1 MALGGMYGRPARRR
15 KRFAG
20 ARLMGRKTLGAG
32 QRAALKSGKAGV
44 DQAHKLHEGVWSE
57 GYIHGT
63 DLNMDGPAF
72 TLRNAAHSFLFGENH
87 GSFLHHHFDPPL
99 AKFRYPANDAAI
111 FGRLEPEF
119 RADLQE
125 ARR

>member
-32 QRAALKSGKAGV
+32 QRAALKFGKAGV

-57 GYIHGT
+57 GYVHGS
-63 DLNMDGPAF
+63 DLNMDRPAF
-72 TLRNAAHSFLFGENH
+72 TLRHAAHSFLLARIMAV
-87 GSFLHHHFDPPL
+87 SFIIVSILPSRSSDIP
-99 AKFRYPANDAAI
+99 
-111 FGRLEPEF
+111 
-119 RADLQE
+119 
-125 ARR
+125 